1 LSGIYI
7 HIPFC
12 KQACNYCNF
21 HFSTSLKQKE
31 AFIIA
36 LVREITS
43 SPSLL
48 QKEKGEAEIKADE
61 TSSPS
66 LLQKEKGE
74 AEIKAD
80 ETSSPSLLQK
90 EKGEAE
96 MAQKEIIST
105 LYFGGGTPS
114 ILTVEDLKIIFDALH
129 TRFVFADAIEITL
142 EANPDDI
149 TDLKLQEWRAM
160 GINRLSVGIQS
171 FLEDELKWM
180 NRAHT
185 AAESLICIDKIKTAG
200 FTNFSVDLIYG
211 SALLSDADWKK
222 NVQTVIEKNIPHIS
236 CYALTVEPKTALD
249 KMIALKK
256 KAPVDAEKQAQQFLL
271 LMDWMSE
278 AGYEHY
284 EISNF
289 AKPGLRSK
297 HNSSYWSGEKYYG
310 FGPSAHS
317 YFPSSMSGSP
327 LKGGSLIEEGR
338 YSELPGE
345 PPLGDDSPRRRWNIA
360 NNALYIQSLQK
371 NILPFEE
378 EALTATQQLNEYI
391 MTALRTMEGVST
403 TLISIKFGEEAANKI
418 KAASRKY
425 LDTGKIILQHN
436 KIILT
441 KEGKLFA
448 DGIAADLFF

>member
-31 AFIIA
+31 ALIIA
-36 LVREITS
+36 LVKEITS

-48 QKEKGEAEIKADE
+48 QNEKGEAEIK
-61 TSSPS
+61 
-66 LLQKEKGE
+66 
-74 AEIKAD
+74 
-80 ETSSPSLLQK
+80 
-90 EKGEAE
+90 AE

-114 ILTVEDLKIIFDALH
+114 ILTADDLKIIFDALN
-129 TRFVFADAIEITL
+129 TRFVFADDIEISL

-149 TDLKLQEWRAM
+149 TDLKLQEWKTM

-171 FLEDELKWM
+171 FLEEELKWM

-185 AAESLICIDKIKTAG
+185 AAESLVCIDKIKAAG

-211 SALLSDADWKK
+211 SPLLSNADWEK
-222 NVQTVIEKNIPHIS
+222 NVQTVIEKDIPHIS

-249 KMIALKK
+249 KMIALNK
-256 KAPVDAEKQAQQFLL
+256 KAPVDAEKQAHQFLL
-271 LMDWMSE
+271 LMDWMHE

-297 HNSSYWSGEKYYG
+297 HNSSYWKGEKYYG

-317 YFPSSMSGSP
+317 YFSF
-327 LKGGSLIEEGR
+327 
-338 YSELPGE
+338 LPGE
-345 PPLGDDSPRRRWNIA
+345 SPGRNGAAIRRWNIA

-371 NILPFEE
+371 DIFPFEE
-378 EALTATQQLNEYI
+378 EALTVTQQLNEYI

-403 TLISIKFGEEAANKI
+403 GYITIKFGEGPANKI
-418 KAASRKY
+418 IAASRKY
-425 LDTGKIILQHN
+425 ESTGKLKIENEKIL
-436 KIILT
+436 LT
-441 KEGKLFA
+441 REGKLFA